1 MRREPPIAVC
11 AYGWRQ
17 ELRLYA
23 NALTIGGTDYALRDL
38 THIRPVYQHVMGIA
52 SVRLELCFGRRK
64 LTLRGIADVEEARK
78 VVAYLTS
85 HYLGFAQPVQSA
97 QLAQTYTG
105 LSATKGW
112 SRTRERAL
120 QETSAPGTPQPAQ
133 EIALSEQLDTFDLSP
148 LPALSGSLSQS
159 RQPDMKD
166 FCLQTFAQAPT
177 AKVAAPNWQRFRQEQ
192 RERRQRRLHVER
204 SLREHGFDV
213 EQLAQRLK
221 EEALPE
227 VRVPIRLLM
236 GEAAHYST
244 DATLCDEPISGAMR
258 YTYPAK
264 EHGTLIL
271 TNKRLVYIGRKSQIV
286 LDYGRLLHVS
296 RLRGAIAFQAEHW
309 YKREIFE
316 VPRSLECIMF
326 LEHILAQYQQTQR
339 FQDMQEIQRVSAERP
354 VASRYVQFHSHV
366 EEAPVAVDINTMPL
380 SQQPWGLAEVID
392 SMDR

>member
-11 AYGWRQ
+11 AYGWGQ

-23 NALTIGGTDYALRDL
+23 HTLIIGSNDYPLRDL
-38 THIRPVYQHVMGIA
+38 THIRPVYQQVMGVA
-52 SVRLELCFGRRK
+52 SVRLELRFGRQK
-64 LTLRGIADVEEARK
+64 ITLRGIADVGTAQKIIE
-78 VVAYLTS
+78 YLTT
-85 HYLGFAQPVQSA
+85 HYLGVAQATPVTPIEAETSTPQR
-97 QLAQTYTG
+97 
-105 LSATKGW
+105 W
-112 SRTRERAL
+112 SRTRERPSQVTA
-120 QETSAPGTPQPAQ
+120 TPILAEPASESGQ
-133 EIALSEQLDTFDLSP
+133 TNELEQLDLSS
-148 LPALSGSLSQS
+148 LMQTSQPANMG
-159 RQPDMKD
+159 

-192 RERRQRRLHVER
+192 RERRQHRLHVER
-204 SLREHGFDV
+204 SLRDHGFDV
-213 EQLAQRLK
+213 AQLAQRLK

-227 VRVPIRLLM
+227 VRVPIRLLA
-236 GEAAHYST
+236 GETAHYST
-244 DATLCDEPISGAMR
+244 DATLCDEPVSGAIR

-316 VPRSLECIMF
+316 VPRSLECVMF
-326 LEHILAQYQQTQR
+326 LEHILTQYQQS
-339 FQDMQEIQRVSAERP
+339 QDSREVQGMAIVAP
-354 VASRYVQFHSHV
+354 IASRYVQFHSQG

-380 SQQPWGLAEVID
+380 AHQPWGLAEVID

>member
-11 AYGWRQ
+11 TYGWRQ

-23 NALTIGGTDYALRDL
+23 HALTISGTDYSLRDL
-38 THIRPVYQHVMGIA
+38 THIRPIYKHIMGIA
-52 SVRLELCFGRRK
+52 SVRLELCFGRQK
-64 LTLRGIADVEEARK
+64 ITLRGIADVEEARK
-78 VVAYLTS
+78 VVEYLTS
-85 HYLGFAQPVQSA
+85 HYLGFAQPAQPVQPVQSH
-97 QLAQTYTG
+97 
-105 LSATKGW
+105 LSVPFGP
-112 SRTRERAL
+112 
-120 QETSAPGTPQPAQ
+120 TS
-133 EIALSEQLDTFDLSP
+133 
-148 LPALSGSLSQS
+148 
-159 RQPDMKD
+159 QPDMQD
-166 FCLQTFAQAPT
+166 FCLQTFAQAST

-192 RERRQRRLHVER
+192 HERRQRRLHVER

-213 EQLAQRLK
+213 AQLSQRLK

-227 VRVPIRLLM
+227 VHVPIRLLV

-244 DATLCDEPISGAMR
+244 DATLCGEPISGAMR

-296 RLRGAIAFQAEHW
+296 RLRGAIAFQVEHW

-326 LEHILAQYQQTQR
+326 LEHILTRYQKTQQ
-339 FQDMQEIQRVSAERP
+339 FQDIQERQCVSAARP

-380 SQQPWGLAEVID
+380 SHQPWGLAEVID